1 MDHDGSQF
9 KQIVRIYLLL
19 DVPGLRLGIFWAR
32 TMKPACDVFPAVLE
46 RQVSPF
52 GRKGDPEWSQSSEL
66 LPVLILVAFNIDFD
80 AVW

>member
-1 MDHDGSQF
+1 
-9 KQIVRIYLLL
+9 
-19 DVPGLRLGIFWAR
+19 
-32 TMKPACDVFPAVLE
+32 MKPACDVFPAVLE

-66 LPVLILVAFNIDFD
+66 LPVLILVAFNIDFFD